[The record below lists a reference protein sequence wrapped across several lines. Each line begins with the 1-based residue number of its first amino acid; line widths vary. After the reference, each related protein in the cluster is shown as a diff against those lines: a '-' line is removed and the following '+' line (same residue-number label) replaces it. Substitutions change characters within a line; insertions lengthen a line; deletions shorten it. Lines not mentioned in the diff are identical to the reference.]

1 MATFINH
8 LNRRQFNIAASLVL
22 LSLPASRALAH
33 HGWSSFDGATP
44 LYLEGRVKTVRWQN
58 PHAELELDAL
68 KLSALPADLSS
79 RKIPTQQAAVDAAEV
94 LKKTQLAKHSGLWEV
109 ELAPLTRM
117 SAWQVEPLAVG
128 SSVAV
133 VGFSFP
139 DQKPDSKGVHVL
151 RVEFLFVG
159 GKTYALRS
167 APVAS

>member
-1 MATFINH
+1 MTPFTNPI
-8 LNRRQFNIAASLVL
+8 NRRQFNLAASLAL
-22 LSLPASRALAH
+22 LSLPAQRTLAH
-33 HGWSSFDGATP
+33 HGWSSFDAASP

-68 KLSALPADLSS
+68 KLSTLPADLSS
-79 RKIPTQQAAVDAAEV
+79 RKIPAQQAAVDAAEV
-94 LKKTQLAKHSGLWEV
+94 LKKTQLAKHSGLWEI

-133 VGFSFP
+133 VGFGFP
-139 DQKPDSKGVHVL
+139 EQKLDSQGKRVL

-159 GKTYALRS
+159 AKTYALRS